1 VVANPVAHCIC
12 MDLARENRDGYVL
25 YAVRYWLGDL
35 ARDDPTSSDVRE
47 RVYSALKRAGI
58 PLAIPAAAL
67 FMSEESS
74 ERTMRKE
81 ARDIEAKFQ
90 ALSSVELFGHLD
102 DSERRALA
110 TSARST
116 PFGRAEVIT
125 RQGAKA
131 NWLYVLSK
139 GEVEVRIKAPEGEK
153 RVAVLQAPSFFGEM
167 ALMTG
172 QPREA
177 TVVAISEVECLRID
191 KADFQGILQRRPAIA
206 ERISEILAARRVELD
221 AAREGL
227 DPEAHSKRFSNEN
240 VRILRGI
247 KDFFGL

>member
-1 VVANPVAHCIC
+1 MASGLMTGKRGLIMGVANDKSIAWGIAQACHAEGAG
-12 MDLARENRDGYVL
+12 LAFTYQGE
-25 YAVRYWLGDL
+25 ALG
-35 ARDDPTSSDVRE
+35 R
-47 RVYSALKRAGI
+47 RVQ
-58 PLAIPAAAL
+58 PLAASVGSDIVLPCDV
-67 FMSEESS
+67 
-74 ERTMRKE
+74 TDE
-81 ARDIEAKFQ
+81 ASLDA
-90 ALSSVELFGHLD
+90 VELFEHLD
-102 DSERRALA
+102 DAERKALA
-110 TSARST
+110 QAARRT

-139 GEVEVRIKAPEGEK
+139 GEVEVRIASPEGDK
-153 RVAVLQAPSFFGEM
+153 RVAVLKAPSFFGEM

-177 TVVAISEVECLRID
+177 TVVALTEVECLRID

-206 ERISEILAARRVELD
+206 ERISEILATRRVELD
-221 AAREGL
+221 AAREGF
-227 DPEAHSKRFSNEN
+227 DPEAHSQRLSREN

>member
-1 VVANPVAHCIC
+1 MAQT
-12 MDLARENRDGYVL
+12 ARR
-25 YAVRYWLGDL
+25 
-35 ARDDPTSSDVRE
+35 
-47 RVYSALKRAGI
+47 
-58 PLAIPAAAL
+58 
-67 FMSEESS
+67 
-74 ERTMRKE
+74 
-81 ARDIEAKFQ
+81 
-90 ALSSVELFGHLD
+90 
-102 DSERRALA
+102 
-110 TSARST
+110 T

-139 GEVEVRIKAPEGEK
+139 GEVEVRIASPEGDK
-153 RVAVLQAPSFFGEM
+153 RVAVLKAPSFFGEM

-177 TVVAISEVECLRID
+177 TVVALTEVECLRID

-206 ERISEILAARRVELD
+206 ERISEILATRRVELD
-221 AAREGL
+221 AAREGF
-227 DPEAHSKRFSNEN
+227 DPEAHSQRLSREN